1 MSKYA
6 HERERKRESKRE
18 SGGDRQITVAN
29 NKKGGTIVGRMNIYS
44 FIYFT
49 VYNRVI

>member
-1 MSKYA
+1 MPMREK
-6 HERERKRESKRE
+6 EREKARERAE
-18 SGGDRQITVAN
+18 AIDRYITVAN